1 MDNYPIEYSIMYFAR
16 DLQEKFSETIGSN
29 LILILVGAR
38 QTGKTTFLKKTYN
51 EIQGYDS
58 KSFINL
64 ENPELLALLNEH
76 PDNLFK
82 ITNITS
88 EKKQV
93 IFIDEI
99 QYLSN
104 PTNFLKYLYD
114 EYKDKLKLIVSGSS
128 SFYMD
133 HKFKDSLMGRKKI
146 FYLYGLSFNEFLLF
160 KNEQEI
166 IINIKQNKK
175 IGIIHKKKLE
185 QLFSEYITYGS
196 YPSIVL
202 EPNYDKK
209 RELLSEIALDY
220 IKKDI
225 YEANIQD
232 QEKYFKILKILAQQI
247 GCLVNNNELANTMRL
262 SATTVEKYLYV
273 MQKCYQV
280 ALVKPFY
287 KNIRKELTKMPKIY
301 FFDLGLRNFL
311 YNDFKNIEL
320 RTDKGSFFEN
330 VVFREM
336 LLKHGIDNIRYW
348 RTQDKHE
355 VDFII
360 NEQLAYEV
368 KFKNTMSENKYHLF
382 KSTYPE
388 IKFSFLTF
396 ENIMEFILF

>member
-1 MDNYPIEYSIMYFAR
+1 MYFER
-16 DLQEKFSETIGSN
+16 DLQDEFSEDILSN
-29 LILILVGAR
+29 KVLILVGAR
-38 QTGKTTFLKKTYN
+38 QTGKTTFLKKIYK
-51 EIQGYDS
+51 EIQGYES

-64 ENPELLALLNEH
+64 ENPEFLSLLNEH

-82 ITNITS
+82 VSNTS
-88 EKKQV
+88 SNKKQIV
-93 IFIDEI
+93 FIDEI
-99 QYLSN
+99 QYLTN

-114 EYKDKLKLIVSGSS
+114 EYKDNLKLIVSGSS

-166 IINIKQNKK
+166 IVSIKQSNN
-175 IGIIHKKKLE
+175 IGLIYKKKLE
-185 QLFSEYITYGS
+185 QLFSEYITYGG
-196 YPSIVL
+196 YPAIVL
-202 EPNYDKK
+202 EPDYNKK

-232 QEKYFKILKILAQQI
+232 QEKYFKILKTLAVQI
-247 GCLVNNNELANTMRL
+247 GCLVNNNEIANTMRL

-273 MQKCYQV
+273 MQKCFQV

-287 KNIRKELTKMPKIY
+287 KNIRKELTKMPKV
-301 FFDLGLRNFL
+301 FFYDLGLRNFL
-311 YNDFKNIEL
+311 NNDFNNIEL
-320 RTDKGSFFEN
+320 RADKGSYFEN

-336 LLKHGIDNIRYW
+336 LIKHGLENIRYW
-348 RTQDKHE
+348 RTQDMHE

-368 KFKNTMSENKYHLF
+368 KFKEATSESKYHLF
-382 KSTYPE
+382 KTTYPE
-388 IKFSFLTF
+388 IQFSFLTF
-396 ENIMEFILF
+396 EKIMEFILLT